1 MHAPLHESPLF
12 REAMG
17 PLLRPGGLEL
27 TDRGVQLCRL
37 PGRAELLDVGCGS
50 GITVQ
55 HLRDRYAYSVSG
67 IDISEKLLAE
77 GVARD
82 PSLRL
87 LRAPAEALPFP
98 DRSLDAIFCECVLS
112 LLEDPVRALAEF
124 QRTLRPGGK
133 LMISDLYRRRV
144 PLKPESGGESRSSRG
159 IASSEDIQGWLVAA
173 GFNGLLRWE
182 DHSRKLTELAA
193 QVMLIHG
200 SLECLSG
207 LCDCGE
213 GKPGYYLL
221 VTGKPV
227 TSDQ

>member
-27 TDRGVQLCRL
+27 TDRGIQLCRL
-37 PGRAELLDVGCGS
+37 PGKAELLDVGCGS

-77 GVARD
+77 GVERD
-82 PSLRL
+82 TTLRL
-87 LRAPAEALPFP
+87 VRAPAESLPFP

-112 LLEDPVRALAEF
+112 LLDDPVKALAQF
-124 QRTLRPGGK
+124 HRTLRPGGK
-133 LMISDLYRRRV
+133 LVISDLYRRRA
-144 PLKPESGGESRSSRG
+144 PLKPETGGESRSSRG
-159 IASSEDIQGWLVAA
+159 IASSEDIQGWLLA
-173 GFNGLLRWE
+173 GGFDGLLRWE

-193 QVMLIHG
+193 QVMLTHG

-207 LCDCGE
+207 LCNCGE

-221 VTGKPV
+221 VTEKRAAN
-227 TSDQ
+227 